1 MTKRIFYKNMES
13 TPVLEEF
20 SNKHLEKIEKILEN
34 ERTPI
39 YIDLTLESMPTH
51 AHHRVEMIVKTP
63 NYDLVAHH
71 EGPEMYQE
79 IDRVAD
85 IMIHELRKAKA
96 RLVDEAKTKDSFRS
110 A

>member
-1 MTKRIFYKNMES
+1 MTKRILYKNMES

-20 SNKHLEKIEKILEN
+20 ANKHLEKVEKILEN

-39 YIDLTLESMPTH
+39 YIDLTLESMPMH

-63 NYDLVAHH
+63 QYDLVAHH

-79 IDRVAD
+79 IDHVVD
-85 IMIHELRKAKA
+85 TMIRELRKAKA
-96 RLVDEAKTKDSFRS
+96 RLIDEAKTKDTYKS

>member
-1 MTKRIFYKNMES
+1 MES

-20 SNKHLEKIEKILEN
+20 AQKHLEKVAKILEN
-34 ERTPI
+34 EPTPI
-39 YIDLTLESMPTH
+39 YIDLTLEAKPTH

-63 NYDLVAHH
+63 HYDLVAHH

-79 IDRVAD
+79 IDHVVD
-85 IMIHELRKAKA
+85 TMIRELRKAKA
-96 RLVDEAKTKDSFRS
+96 RLVDEAKTKDTYKS